1 MEPKIIIRP
10 AKLEDAETVLN
21 IHKSVIAEGLYLTP
35 VSDEFTRTVE
45 EQRDSL
51 RKLVASDREIMIVAE
66 AAGKVVGWVVFYA
79 HQRKRMAHTGYMG
92 IVIQDGYRNL
102 GIGKML
108 VKALLDWAEQNPMI
122 EKVCLA
128 VFSTNYRAISLYRS
142 MGFIE
147 EGRKIKEYKM
157 DETTYVDDVLM
168 YRLVN

>member
-1 MEPKIIIRP
+1 MEPIILIRP
-10 AKLEDAETVLN
+10 AKLGDAETVLN

-35 VSDEFTRTVE
+35 ASEEFTRTVE

-51 RKLVASDREIMIVAE
+51 KNLLASDREIMFVAE
-66 AAGKVVGWVVFYA
+66 AAGEVVGWVVFYA
-79 HQRKRMAHTGYMG
+79 HERKRMAHTGYMG

-102 GIGKML
+102 GIGKLL
-108 VKALLDWAEQNPMI
+108 VKELLDWAEQNPMI
-122 EKVCLA
+122 EKVSLA
-128 VFSTNYRAISLYRS
+128 VFSTNHQAISLYKS

-147 EGRKIKEYKM
+147 EGRKIKEYMM